1 MTTKF
6 IKFNDVFMDMEK
18 DGLLKVFPEL
28 NTSSTYEII
37 ATEYLADDDNGFG
50 ITKIKDVDTGAFFDI
65 NEITRLPEANRN
77 LDLSYWC
84 FVYTDYMGE
93 FEFVEQ

>member
-37 ATEYLADDDNGFG
+37 ATEYLADDNGFG

-65 NEITRLPEANRN
+65 NEIARLPEANRN

-84 FVYTDYMGE
+84 FVYTDCMVE

>member
-37 ATEYLADDDNGFG
+37 ATEYLADDDNEFG
-50 ITKIKDVDTGAFFDI
+50 ITKIKDVETGAFFDI
-65 NEITRLPEANRN
+65 NEIARLPEANRN

-84 FVYTDYMGE
+84 FVYTDYMTE

>member
-1 MTTKF
+1 MPSKF
-6 IKFNDVFMDMEK
+6 IKFNGVFMDMEK

-50 ITKIKDVDTGAFFDI
+50 ITKIKDVETGAFFDI
-65 NEITRLPEANRN
+65 NEIDRLPESDRT
-77 LDLSYWC
+77 LDVSYWC
-84 FVYTDYMGE
+84 FVYTDCMVE